1 MKKILFASLA
11 ALTAIVFY
19 ACTTDV
25 ELNAPY
31 DSRTVVF
38 GLLDP
43 GLDTQWVKINRTW
56 LGDGDNRLYAQI
68 QDSSEYQDGDFNG
81 VVEEYLNNI
90 LVNTYQ
96 IEDTILENKDDG
108 GIFFSDQYKAYYFL
122 SPGGLNTDSRF
133 DLNLDFTSKDDVT
146 GSTSLIETLPGT
158 ITRPP
163 TGFQGASI
171 NWGQVVNGQ
180 VSFIDYNFKWNA
192 SENARRYEATLVV
205 HITEYIY
212 ADQTQQVLLETVP
225 RELNWFLGNVRTI
238 DGSGELSKEVAGEAF
253 FGFLAN
259 NLEASDNIRRELGIW
274 NAETERVEAFD
285 FVLTVGD
292 EDLDTYL
299 NVNEPLTGVI
309 QERPDF
315 TNLVN
320 GLGLFSSKTS
330 IANNGVEYQTTTLD
344 ALRTSPLTN
353 GLNFCS
359 PNPNNTFFCDL

>member
-1 MKKILFASLA
+1 MKKILFGSIA

-43 GLDTQWVKINRTW
+43 GLDTQWVKINKTW
-56 LGDGDNRLYAQI
+56 LGEGDNRLYALI
-68 QDSSEYQDGDFNG
+68 QDSSEYKDGEFNG
-81 VVEEYLNNI
+81 VVEEYQNSN
-90 LVNTYQ
+90 LVNTFQ
-96 IEDTILENKDDG
+96 IKDTLLENKDQN
-108 GIFFSDQYKAYYFL
+108 GIFFSDQYKGYYFTT
-122 SPGGLNTDSRF
+122 PGGLNTNSRF
-133 DLNLDFTSKDDVT
+133 DLNLDFDNKDDVT
-146 GSTSLIETLPGT
+146 GSTTLIETLPGT

-171 NWGQVVNGQ
+171 NWAQVVNGQ
-180 VSFIDYNFKWNA
+180 VSFIDYNFKWN
-192 SENARRYEATLVV
+192 SSPNARRYEATLVI
-205 HITEYIY
+205 HITEYVY
-212 ADQTQQVLLETVP
+212 ADQTQQVLLETIP
-225 RELNWFLGNVRTI
+225 KELNWFIGNVRTI
-238 DGSGELSKEVAGEAF
+238 DGQGELSKEVSGESF

-259 NLEASDNIRRELGIW
+259 NLTESDNIRRELGVW
-274 NAETERVEAFD
+274 NSDTERVEAFD
-285 FVLTVGD
+285 FKLTVGD

-315 TNLVN
+315 TNLSN
-320 GLGLFSSKTS
+320 GLGLFSSKTTVE
-330 IANNGVEYQTTTLD
+330 NNNITYPTTTLG
-344 ALRTSPLTN
+344 ALRTSPITTE
-353 GLNFCS
+353 LNFCS